1 MTYSMSKSDFLF
13 LAVLATLPIQ
23 LNKFF
28 WPSHSFVLGLPIDY
42 RAITVYLSDLAIFA
56 YLAIFVLE
64 NWRSLP
70 KIYKDAKT
78 IIWILALFNLYL
90 FFTSFLISYQPFPAL
105 WFTLKIFEFSLT
117 SIAASVTFSKKNL
130 HGVIRHVITFSVLWQ
145 SALVIWQFVFQRTLG
160 LWILGERTFDSSTTA
175 IAHAQI
181 LGHQLLRPYGTFP
194 HPNVAAAFFVISA
207 IILSSL
213 KLSKRITR
221 VQIFSL
227 LVPVV
232 ATLLTF
238 SKSAILAIVLAGLI
252 MRGSAKNLLFGLVF
266 LAIIAVGS
274 LKSVSDF
281 QLATIAERLMLSQA
295 SLDIT
300 KVNPLF
306 GVGSGN
312 FILELSK
319 LNLFSLA
326 EIRLLQPVHNVFLL
340 ILAENG
346 IIGLLL
352 FVSFLLVIARQI
364 TTKPKVAIF
373 IVILVFA
380 SLDHFLWTLQQGQ
393 LLFWLSAGYIL
404 SNQKN

>member
-1 MTYSMSKSDFLF
+1 
-13 LAVLATLPIQ
+13 
-23 LNKFF
+23 
-28 WPSHSFVLGLPIDY
+28 
-42 RAITVYLSDLAIFA
+42 
-56 YLAIFVLE
+56 
-64 NWRSLP
+64 
-70 KIYKDAKT
+70 
-78 IIWILALFNLYL
+78 
-90 FFTSFLISYQPFPAL
+90 
-105 WFTLKIFEFSLT
+105 
-117 SIAASVTFSKKNL
+117 
-130 HGVIRHVITFSVLWQ
+130 
-145 SALVIWQFVFQRTLG
+145 
-160 LWILGERTFDSSTTA
+160 
-175 IAHAQI
+175 
-181 LGHQLLRPYGTFP
+181 
-194 HPNVAAAFFVISA
+194 
-207 IILSSL
+207 
-213 KLSKRITR
+213 
-221 VQIFSL
+221 
-227 LVPVV
+227 
-232 ATLLTF
+232 
-238 SKSAILAIVLAGLI
+238 

-281 QLATIAERLMLSQA
+281 QLATIAERLMLSQT